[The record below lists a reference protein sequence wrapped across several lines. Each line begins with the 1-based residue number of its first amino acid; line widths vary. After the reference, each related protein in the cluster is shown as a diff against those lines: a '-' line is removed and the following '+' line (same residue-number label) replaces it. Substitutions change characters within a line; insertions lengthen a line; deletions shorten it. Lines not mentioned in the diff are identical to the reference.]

1 MVPREALRL
10 PQKARFPSYTGAE
23 DGWGHMMSMAR
34 LVTTVTVV
42 AGVTTGAAFAADCP
56 QWLQW
61 VCSASASPEA
71 VSAPDSRQDKQISRT
86 KAASHS
92 ATNRK
97 ANIKTPQVA
106 TRPAQSQPASAD
118 GGEQELFQAFLE
130 WDMKRRLNAQTNR

>member
-1 MVPREALRL
+1 
-10 PQKARFPSYTGAE
+10 
-23 DGWGHMMSMAR
+23 MMSMAR
-34 LVTTVTVV
+34 LVAITAVTVV
-42 AGVTTGAAFAADCP
+42 AGMTTGAAFAADCP

-71 VSAPDSRQDKQISRT
+71 VSAPDSGQDKQISRT

-97 ANIKTPQVA
+97 ANIKSPQVA

-130 WDMKRRLNAQTNR
+130 WDMKRRLNAETNR

>member
-1 MVPREALRL
+1 
-10 PQKARFPSYTGAE
+10 
-23 DGWGHMMSMAR
+23 MMSMAR
-34 LVTTVTVV
+34 LVVITAVTVV
-42 AGVTTGAAFAADCP
+42 AGITAGAAFAADCP
-56 QWLQW
+56 QWLEW
-61 VCSASASPEA
+61 VCSGSASPNA

-97 ANIKTPQVA
+97 ANMKKPQVA
-106 TRPAQSQPASAD
+106 TRPTQSQPASAD